1 MSTPKP
7 SGITAQVIRPREW
20 YTVSWDDVAGADYY
34 ECQHQDEAHVSQLR
48 KPESA
53 LIAVPRGTRRF
64 TAIRNVVGGEPS
76 GWVRVTLNDEGS
88 IVDIDG
94 DDDPPPDKPPNPPRN
109 PQATEVVA
117 TSARLVWDAPTSGGT
132 PVDHYHVS
140 WSKAGGSSTGE
151 DTSDNPELLV
161 TGLDAD
167 SDYGAA
173 VSAVSAAG
181 SPSKSVPV
189 YWHTEADEVVPPPE
203 QPPNPPTGL
212 RVTSTEPEYAS
223 VSVVWNQQ
231 DDADYFEVL
240 LDNVFPR
247 YRKANSAEYTF
258 SDLTD
263 GQTYTWRV
271 RAVRKASGGKLLRST
286 AASSEFTY
294 EGEKPPPPPTPVPRP
309 RNVRA
314 HCISH
319 NSTKVEWDLDAQVI
333 EYEVWLGGAE
343 EAAQRTQD
351 TLVTISGL
359 TSNTSYTAY
368 VVAYD
373 EDGRSSEPGSVAFK
387 TGLPEPPP
395 DEDPDADTAADWP
408 APRLEV
414 VPTQNGRVR
423 ATWDDPAT
431 SEKPTSGMGFPFWH
445 VSLDQRTWYFTRER
459 QYEFDVGH
467 GGELFV
473 SVYGVWDNTLTGI
486 ATQGVAL

>member
-94 DDDPPPDKPPNPPRN
+94 DDEKPPPDQAPNPPRN
-109 PQATEVVA
+109 PTASELTT
-117 TSARLVWDAPTSGGT
+117 TSTRLVWDAPAAGGT
-132 PVDHYHVS
+132 AVDHYHVS
-140 WSKAGGSSTGE
+140 WSKAGGTGTGE
-151 DTSDNPELLV
+151 DTSDNRELLV

-167 SDYGAA
+167 SDYAA
-173 VSAVSAAG
+173 AISAVSAAG
-181 SPSKSVPV
+181 LPSRTVPV

-203 QPPNPPTGL
+203 QPPQNPTGL
-212 RVTSTEPEYAS
+212 RLVSTDPAYAS
-223 VSVVWNQQ
+223 ASVAWTAAA
-231 DDADYFEVL
+231 DAEFWEVEL
-240 LDNVFPR
+240 EGVFPR
-247 YRKANSAEYTF
+247 PRKANAAEYTF
-258 SDLTD
+258 SDLAENTLY
-263 GQTYTWRV
+263 GYRV
-271 RAVRKASGGKLLRST
+271 RAVRTGAGGKLLRSGW
-286 AASSEFTY
+286 ARGEFTY
-294 EGEKPPPPPTPVPRP
+294 QGSKPPPPEPVPTP

-319 NSTKVEWDLDAQVI
+319 NSTKVEWDLDASVI
-333 EYEVWLGGAE
+333 EYAVWLVGAE
-343 EAAQRTQD
+343 DAAQRTQD
-351 TLVTISGL
+351 TLVTLRGL

-373 EDGRSSEPGSVAFK
+373 ENGRSSEPGSVTFK
-387 TGLPEPPP
+387 TGVPEPPP
-395 DEDPDADTAADWP
+395 DEDPDTDTAADWP

-414 VPTQNGRVR
+414 VPTQHGRVR